1 MSIELKDPDSQLNS
15 LVDPEQE
22 QMLLRMKLSKDL
34 SEPETVE
41 VVSPLVLGDG
51 SVSYIQSYET
61 TTTEVRP
68 IKFRLADNNNSSGSG
83 NRLSLND
90 KMKNVL
96 VELLE
101 NEKVKLNR
109 SLSMTDSDLE
119 GPAVDDDDEDDDDFV
134 DSDEHDQRNNNSS
147 SYKTTNTVFIVRE
160 KLINDYYDYES
171 EQCQVFE
178 NPNASF
184 DIETTTTETTS
195 STTTSFKDQ
204 ENNNSE
210 EDLLLKQKIINE
222 LNVSGAQNKDN
233 DDNEEEDDDKDD
245 ARLEGES
252 QSEESSVPTTP
263 LAKTP
268 TGTTPSHIPV
278 HAATNKKKNKKK
290 NRRK

>member
-1 MSIELKDPDSQLNS
+1 MSIELKDPDSQMNS
-15 LVDPEQE
+15 LVDAEQE
-22 QMLLRMKLSKDL
+22 QLLLCMKLNKDL

-51 SVSYIQSYET
+51 TVSYIQSFET
-61 TTTEVRP
+61 TTTVLSTSTDTRP
-68 IKFRLADNNNSSGSG
+68 IKFQLTD

-119 GPAVDDDDEDDDDFV
+119 GPADEDEEEEV
-134 DSDEHDQRNNNSS
+134 DSDEHDQRNNNHQQ
-147 SYKTTNTVFIVRE
+147 KTSNTVFIVRE

-171 EQCQVFE
+171 EQCQVFA
-178 NPNASF
+178 NPNAFF
-184 DIETTTTETTS
+184 DLAEPMETES
-195 STTTSFKDQ
+195 STSAVNQ
-204 ENNNSE
+204 GSNNNSE

-222 LNVSGAQNKDN
+222 LNVSSVSEDKV
-233 DDNEEEDDDKDD
+233 EEEEHVS
-245 ARLEGES
+245 LEES
-252 QSEESSVPTTP
+252 QSTEESSVPTTP
-263 LAKTP
+263 QT
-268 TGTTPSHIPV
+268 TTPSHIPV

>member
-1 MSIELKDPDSQLNS
+1 MSIELKDPDSNLNS
-15 LVDPEQE
+15 LVDAEQE
-22 QMLLRMKLSKDL
+22 QYLLRMKLNKDL

-41 VVSPLVLGDG
+41 VISPLVLGDG
-51 SVSYIQSYET
+51 SVNYLLSSET
-61 TTTEVRP
+61 TSELTRP
-68 IKFRLADNNNSSGSG
+68 KFQLDN

-119 GPAVDDDDEDDDDFV
+119 GAPEEEEDDDDDEDEGH
-134 DSDEHDQRNNNSS
+134 SSQRLDQRNNNND
-147 SYKTTNTVFIVRE
+147 KVNTVFIVRE

-184 DIETTTTETTS
+184 DETAETS
-195 STTTSFKDQ
+195 PMKKDQ

-210 EDLLLKQKIINE
+210 EDLLLKQKIIDQ
-222 LNVSGAQNKDN
+222 LNVSSTTAADV
-233 DDNEEEDDDKDD
+233 D
-245 ARLEGES
+245 S

-263 LAKTP
+263 QTP
-268 TGTTPSHIPV
+268 TTPSQIPV
-278 HAATNKKKNKKK
+278 HAATNKKKKKK